1 MGEVFGGGIAVATSE
16 QHPLSDDR
24 GRSGLPI
31 SVGVQGHLR
40 FVRAGP
46 RPAPARNTRGVST
59 LVGRV
64 ASAVDQ
70 LLQGRARVLVGID
83 GPDAA
88 GKTTFA
94 DRLSD
99 ELGGGTVRAS
109 SDAFHN
115 PVAVRRR
122 RGELSPEGYYR
133 DAFDYMAIVDGLLVP
148 FMAGRTRVATCRY
161 DYGKE
166 EPIHV
171 DVAVPTRSA
180 LVFDGVFLLRT
191 ELRQYWT
198 LCVYLDVSPE
208 ESLRRGAARDADLF
222 GSAADA
228 QRRYVGRYLPAQALY
243 RAEADPERL
252 ADVVVDNAEPA
263 NPVVLRWSAPRGP

>member
-1 MGEVFGGGIAVATSE
+1 M
-16 QHPLSDDR
+16 
-24 GRSGLPI
+24 
-31 SVGVQGHLR
+31 
-40 FVRAGP
+40 
-46 RPAPARNTRGVST
+46 ST
-59 LVGRV
+59 LIGRV

-70 LLQGRARVLVGID
+70 LLEGRARVLVGID

-99 ELGGGTVRAS
+99 ELAADTVRAS

-122 RGELSPEGYYR
+122 RGELLPEGYYR
-133 DAFDYMAIVDGLLVP
+133 DAFDYMAIVDELLVP
-148 FMAGRTRVATCRY
+148 FKAGRTRVATCRY

-166 EPIHV
+166 EPIYV
-171 DVAVPTRSA
+171 DVAVPTRSV

-198 LCVYLDVSPE
+198 LCVYVHVSPE

-222 GSAADA
+222 GSEADA
-228 QRRYVGRYLPAQALY
+228 QRRYAGRYLPAQALY
-243 RAEADPERL
+243 RAEVDPERL
-252 ADVVVDNAEPA
+252 ANVVVDNTELADPLL
-263 NPVVLRWSAPRGP
+263 LRWSLPRGP